1 MEPSRTSSTAI
12 TSSSRL
18 AGGVAAIAAAP
29 TWPCAEMERTSGLM
43 STQSADGKVPNDSG
57 RRRGRVAVPTMR
69 RRRAPVERPRLG
81 YLCDGCHDDP
91 CRCDEIAEARWQ
103 EYGPICAACGGGEDD
118 GYEQCEFGY
127 DGSPYTPGP
136 GARDG

>member
-57 RRRGRVAVPTMR
+57 RSALALRGLAYRLAHE
-69 RRRAPVERPRLG
+69 AER
-81 YLCDGCHDDP
+81 DHAKWAA
-91 CRCDEIAEARWQ
+91 CRPA
-103 EYGPICAACGGGEDD
+103 ICAHDV
-118 GYEQCEFGY
+118 
-127 DGSPYTPGP
+127 GP
-136 GARDG
+136 HHGIANR